1 MSIQRRPLERPA
13 FFAQRDV
20 CRKHFLS
27 ESFFVKNDV
36 PFSGILFEMWREID
50 IILQIRPISADSLN
64 QGVKM
69 DQLPDYM
76 ETVLWLALL
85 FSLYANVRLFTA
97 KILPRLN
104 PPKGQGRKGK

>member
-1 MSIQRRPLERPA
+1 
-13 FFAQRDV
+13 
-20 CRKHFLS
+20 
-27 ESFFVKNDV
+27 
-36 PFSGILFEMWREID
+36 
-50 IILQIRPISADSLN
+50 
-64 QGVKM
+64 M